1 MIEAEMAA
9 NPYTLVFGK
18 EPPQL
23 VSRTPLLDEITASFS
38 GNPPAQQIYLIT
50 GVRGSGKTTLL
61 TELSK
66 KLRRERDWIVV
77 ELNPER
83 DMLQALAAKLSSE
96 NDLANIFKS
105 AKLNPSIFG
114 LGLEVENAAP
124 ITDIETALNKC
135 SKAWPGAAKRY
146 S

>member
-1 MIEAEMAA
+1 MAA

-18 EPPQL
+18 EPPRL
-23 VSRTPLLDEITASFS
+23 VSRTPLLDEITGSFS

-50 GVRGSGKTTLL
+50 GVRGSGKTALL

-66 KLRRERDWIVV
+66 KLRREKDWIVV

-105 AKLNPSIFG
+105 AKINLSFLGRAWRSRTPRQSPTSRQPSK
-114 LGLEVENAAP
+114 
-124 ITDIETALNKC
+124 KC